1 MRAPGRHLPRRL
13 AAVALGLAI
22 VVALALHGAGILGTV
37 AGRVPVGA
45 SEGFAPSGERALIV
59 SIPRLTWE
67 DVEAAVDTTCAGS
80 DEPVCIWAEGLA
92 DVGATN
98 SLRAIG
104 PFTSLPEGYV
114 TLGAGNR
121 ATVPE
126 ESSRRASQGVD
137 GSFVWDDIDL
147 VVADA
152 DSKLYGAV
160 PGALGQA
167 LGEAGLTTAVI
178 AGGDDAVLALMDTQ
192 GRVDGGVLGVSDD
205 AEAAEL
211 AITHLESHEVV
222 LVEMS
227 GLDRVITQEVDA
239 LERRTA
245 VIEGLRAAYRSI
257 VAAPPGTIAM
267 VLTPAPPRDEGQLG
281 VFALQGATTAPGD
294 AIAQDD
300 TIVQE
305 DDLSRGP
312 GSVFQS
318 PTTRRVGYVTL
329 TDMAPS
335 LLARLGIDRPSS
347 MNGTPVVATGQTATV
362 TDMANIDRL
371 SRYRDSLV
379 GPISVVYVVLQVL
392 AALVAMWA
400 IRRSSRLGTTA
411 LAMACTV
418 VAVPPLAFLSGA
430 FRYDRL
436 PEVVYVVGLFA
447 VAAVVAVGLV
457 AVGRRRRWPVWAPA
471 LALVVLALAVQWG
484 DIATGG
490 RLQINTPF
498 GYSPI
503 IAGRFQGFGNLS
515 FSMASTAALIVASAG
530 LLLWPRWDRFTAA
543 VWAATIGGV
552 MVVLDGMPAFGAD
565 VGGVLALIPTFIV
578 LVTILSGRRMSLLR
592 LVIAGAAG
600 VVALVAFAAFDLSRP
615 EGERTHLG
623 RFATRML
630 DGEAGLIIERKIN
643 ANIGIL
649 TSSVW
654 TWLVPVIIVF
664 FVVVARRTDGV
675 ISRLR
680 VETPGVAAFL
690 PAALV
695 LAVVGFAVNDS
706 GVAIPAAMAGLV
718 LPWVT
723 ALALALPRDIVPV
736 EQEPPVPSSPT
747 DVAGAS

>member
-1 MRAPGRHLPRRL
+1 VSRPGRHLPRRS
-13 AAVALGLAI
+13 AAVAGGLAV
-22 VVALALHGAGILGTV
+22 VVAVVLHGAGILGTV
-37 AGRVPVGA
+37 AGRVAVGDP
-45 SEGFAPSGERALIV
+45 EGDAPAAERALVV

-80 DEPVCIWAEGLA
+80 PEPVCIWAEGLA

-126 ESSRRASQGVD
+126 ESSRRATQGVD
-137 GSFVWDDIDL
+137 GSFVWDDIAL

-160 PGALGQA
+160 PGSLGQA
-167 LGEAGLTTAVI
+167 LREAGLTTAVI
-178 AGGDDAVLALMDTQ
+178 AGGDDAVLALMDTE
-192 GRVDGGVLGVSDD
+192 GRVDGGVLGVDND
-205 AEAAEL
+205 ADAAEL
-211 AITHLESHEVV
+211 AITHLASHEVV

-227 GLDRVITQEVDA
+227 GLDRVLDDEVGS

-257 VAAPPGTIAM
+257 VAAPSGTISM
-267 VLTPAPPRDEGQLG
+267 LVTPAPPRDKGQLG
-281 VFALQGATTAPGD
+281 VFALQGATTSPGD
-294 AIAQDD
+294 AALQDG
-300 TIVQE
+300 TG
-305 DDLSRGP
+305 SRGP
-312 GSVFQS
+312 GSMFQS

-335 LLARLGIDRPSS
+335 LLARLGIDRPSA

-362 TDMANIDRL
+362 NDLADIDRL

-379 GPISVVYVVLQVL
+379 GPISVIYVVLQVL

-400 IRRSSRLGTTA
+400 IRRSSRLA
-411 LAMACTV
+411 PAAISMACTV
-418 VAVPPLAFLSGA
+418 LLVPPFAFLSGA

-436 PEVVYVVGLFA
+436 PEVVYVLGLF
-447 VAAVVAVGLV
+447 VLSAVVAVGLV
-457 AVGRRRRWPVWAPA
+457 AFGRRRGWPAWAA
-471 LALVVLALAVQWG
+471 ALVLVGVALAVQWG

-592 LVIAGAAG
+592 LAIAGAAG

-615 EGERTHLG
+615 ESERTHLG

-664 FVVVARRTDGV
+664 FVVIARRTDGV
-675 ISRLR
+675 IARLR
-680 VETPGVAAFL
+680 AETPGVAAFL

-718 LPWVT
+718 LPWIT
-723 ALALALPRDIVPV
+723 ALALSLRPTTSASTN
-736 EQEPPVPSSPT
+736 ESSIAPIAHPEAAT
-747 DVAGAS
+747 

>member
-1 MRAPGRHLPRRL
+1 MNPPGRRLPRRFAVV
-13 AAVALGLAI
+13 AAGLAV
-22 VVALALHGAGILGTV
+22 VVALVLHGAGILGTV
-37 AGRVPVGA
+37 AGRVAVGEA
-45 SEGFAPSGERALIV
+45 EGFAPPAERALVV
-59 SIPRLTWE
+59 SVPRLTWE
-67 DVEAAVDTTCAGS
+67 DVEAAVDTTCAAS

-114 TLGAGNR
+114 TFGAGNR

-126 ESSRRASQGVD
+126 ESSRTASQGVD
-137 GSFVWDDIDL
+137 GSFVWDDVDL

-167 LGEAGLTTAVI
+167 LGDAGLTTAVI
-178 AGGDDAVLALMDTQ
+178 ADGHDAVLALMDTD
-192 GRVDGGVLGVSDD
+192 GRVDGGVLDVADD
-205 AEAAEL
+205 ADAAEL

-227 GLDRVITQEVDA
+227 GLDRVTTDEVDSP
-239 LERRTA
+239 ERRTA
-245 VIEGLRAAYRSI
+245 VIEGLRAAYRAI

-267 VLTPAPPRDEGQLG
+267 VLTPAPPRDKGQLG
-281 VFALQGATTAPGD
+281 VFALQGATTAPAETADGGS
-294 AIAQDD
+294 
-300 TIVQE
+300 TVT
-305 DDLSRGP
+305 RGP

-335 LLARLGIDRPSS
+335 LLARLGIERPSS
-347 MNGTPVVATGQTATV
+347 MNGTPVVATGETATV
-362 TDMANIDRL
+362 TDMADIDRL

-400 IRRSSRLGTTA
+400 IRRSSRLGPTA

-430 FRYDRL
+430 FRYDHL
-436 PEVVYVVGLFA
+436 PEVVYVVGLF
-447 VAAVVAVGLV
+447 VLSAVVAVGLV
-457 AVGRRRRWPVWAPA
+457 AFGRRRRWPVWAPA
-471 LALVVLALAVQWG
+471 LLLVTLALAVQWG

-543 VWAATIGGV
+543 VWAATIGGI

-615 EGERTHLG
+615 ESERTHLG

-723 ALALALPRDIVPV
+723 ALVLALPGVGGSGEAESVVPA
-736 EQEPPVPSSPT
+736 PSSPT
-747 DVAGAS
+747 DVVEA

>member
-1 MRAPGRHLPRRL
+1 MKRSGRHLPRRIATVSMAL
-13 AAVALGLAI
+13 AV
-22 VVALALHGAGILGTV
+22 VVALVLHGAGVLGTV
-37 AGRVPVGA
+37 TGRVAVGDP
-45 SEGFAPSGERALIV
+45 EGFAPPAERALIV

-67 DVEAAVDTTCAGS
+67 DVEAAVDITCAGS
-80 DEPVCIWAEGLA
+80 TEPVCIWAEGLA

-114 TLGAGNR
+114 TFGSGNR

-137 GSFVWDDIDL
+137 GSYVWDDIDL

-167 LGEAGLTTAVI
+167 LTEAGLTTAVI
-178 AGGDDAVLALMDTQ
+178 AGGDDAVLALMDTD
-192 GRVDGGVLGVSDD
+192 GRVDGGVLGVDTD
-205 AEAAEL
+205 ADAAEI
-211 AITHLESHEVV
+211 AITHLDSHEVV

-227 GLDRVITQEVDA
+227 GLDRVVTHDVDS

-245 VIEGLRAAYRSI
+245 VLEGLRAAYRSI
-257 VAAPPGTIAM
+257 VSAPQGTVSM
-267 VLTPAPPRDEGQLG
+267 VLTPAPPRDKGQLG

-294 AIAQDD
+294 A
-300 TIVQE
+300 TEQE
-305 DDLSRGP
+305 PTVSRGP

-329 TDMAPS
+329 TDMAPT
-335 LLARLGIDRPSS
+335 LLARLGIDRPNS

-362 TDMANIDRL
+362 TEMADIDRL

-379 GPISVVYVVLQVL
+379 GPISVVYVVLQLL

-400 IRRSSRLGTTA
+400 IRRSSRLAPTA
-411 LAMACTV
+411 ISMACTV
-418 VAVPPLAFLSGA
+418 LLVPPLAFLSGA
-430 FRYDRL
+430 FPYDRL
-436 PEVVYVVGLFA
+436 PEAVYVVGLF
-447 VAAVVAVGLV
+447 VLSAVVAVGLV
-457 AVGRRRRWPVWAPA
+457 AIGRRRGWPTWAA
-471 LALVVLALAVQWG
+471 ALVLVGVTLAVQWG

-515 FSMASTAALIVASAG
+515 FSMASTAALIVASTG

-592 LVIAGAAG
+592 LVTAGAAG
-600 VVALVAFAAFDLSRP
+600 VVALIAFAAFDLSRP
-615 EGERTHLG
+615 ESERTHLG
-623 RFATRML
+623 RFVTRML

-664 FVVVARRTDGV
+664 FVVIARRTDGV

-680 VETPGVAAFL
+680 VETPGVSAFL

-718 LPWVT
+718 LPWIT
-723 ALALALPRDIVPV
+723 ALALALPRDLAGDTGVS
-736 EQEPPVPSSPT
+736 QGAPPVPSVPT
-747 DVAGAS
+747 DEVDA

>member
-1 MRAPGRHLPRRL
+1 
-13 AAVALGLAI
+13 VALGASV
-22 VVALALHGAGILGTV
+22 VVALALHGAGFLGTV
-37 AGRVPVGA
+37 AGRVAVGDA
-45 SEGFAPSGERALIV
+45 AGFSPSAQRALIV

-67 DVEAAVDTTCAGS
+67 DVEAAVDTTCADS
-80 DEPVCIWAEGLA
+80 TEPVCIWAEGLA

-126 ESSRRASQGVD
+126 ESARTATQDVD
-137 GSFVWDDIDL
+137 GGLVWDDLDI

-152 DSKLYGAV
+152 DAKLYGAV

-167 LGEAGLTTAVI
+167 LSDAGLTTAVI
-178 AGGDDAVLALMDTQ
+178 ADGADAVLALMDTE
-192 GRVDGGVLGVSDD
+192 GRVDGGALEVTDD
-205 AEAAEL
+205 ADAAEL

-227 GLDRVITQEVDA
+227 GLDRVVTHEVA
-239 LERRTA
+239 SLERRTA
-245 VIEGLRAAYRSI
+245 VIDGLRAAYRAI
-257 VAAPPGTIAM
+257 VAAPPGTVSM
-267 VLTPAPPRDEGQLG
+267 LVTPAPPRDEGQLG
-281 VFALQGATTAPGD
+281 VFALQGATTAPGNGG
-294 AIAQDD
+294 
-300 TIVQE
+300 TEEVTVT
-305 DDLSRGP
+305 RGP

-335 LLARLGIDRPSS
+335 VLARLGIERPSS
-347 MNGTPVVATGQTATV
+347 MNGTPVVATGETATV
-362 TDMANIDRL
+362 TDMADIDRL

-400 IRRSSRLGTTA
+400 IRRSSRLGPTA

-418 VAVPPLAFLSGA
+418 VTVPPLAFLSGA

-436 PEVVYVVGLFA
+436 PEVVYVVGLFVA
-447 VAAVVAVGLV
+447 AAVVATGLV
-457 AVGRRRRWPVWAPA
+457 VAGRRRQWPVWVPA
-471 LALVVLALAVQWG
+471 LALVTLALAVQWG

-565 VGGVLALIPTFIV
+565 VGGVLALIPTFVV

-592 LVIAGAAG
+592 LVVAGAAA
-600 VVALVAFAAFDLSRP
+600 VVVLVAFAAFDLSRP
-615 EGERTHLG
+615 ESERTHLG

-680 VETPGVAAFL
+680 AETPGVAAFL

-723 ALALALPRDIVPV
+723 ALALGLRPIGNA
-736 EQEPPVPSSPT
+736 ST
-747 DVAGAS
+747 DVSSADAITHPEAET